1 MSGASVDL
9 FWIPLGAG
17 ASAARI
23 SGVLYEAGLALV
35 QHRPRCDL
43 YHSALVIHADAGR
56 YVVEQTPVPDSHAA
70 QRGVVAGGA
79 VGTKRAGRFRIFR
92 YEVRCW
98 LGGQIPDV
106 WAALDSPCRLSVDP
120 ALAQRVLDAAP
131 MVPTPVWGRDE
142 FRTGEMWNSN
152 SVIAWIL
159 ARAGLDLRGVQPP
172 AGGRAPGWNA
182 GLMVANEQ
190 VRPLFVP

>member
-1 MSGASVDL
+1 MSRASVDL

-17 ASAARI
+17 ASAARV
-23 SGVLYEAGLALV
+23 SGAIYEAGLALV

-43 YHSALVIHADAGR
+43 YHSALAISAPEGR
-56 YVVEQTPVPDSHAA
+56 YVVEQTPVPDSHGA

-79 VGTKRAGRFRIFR
+79 VGTRWAGRFRIFR
-92 YEVRCW
+92 YEVRRW

-106 WAALDSPCRLSVDP
+106 GAAVSGPQRLSEDP
-120 ALAQRVLDAAP
+120 VLAQRVLDAAP

-159 ARAGLDLRGVQPP
+159 ARAGLDLGGVQPP
-172 AGGRAPGWNA
+172 AHGRAPGWNA